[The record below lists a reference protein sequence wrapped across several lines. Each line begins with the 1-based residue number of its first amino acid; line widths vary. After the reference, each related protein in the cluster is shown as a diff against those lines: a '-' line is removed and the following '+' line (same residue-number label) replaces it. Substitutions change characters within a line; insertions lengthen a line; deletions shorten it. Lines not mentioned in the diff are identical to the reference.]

1 MYDDAHRALV
11 RMSADAASQL
21 GQGYYACPTSG
32 RMSAQAPS
40 SDHASCGVAREF
52 EFPRSH
58 FARMHEEA
66 LGFALPNAFIRRPAN
81 EADITKN
88 ASHVLTD
95 VATLYGLP
103 LELRSEHTFRV
114 SVRL

>member
-1 MYDDAHRALV
+1 
-11 RMSADAASQL
+11 
-21 GQGYYACPTSG
+21 
-32 RMSAQAPS
+32 
-40 SDHASCGVAREF
+40 
-52 EFPRSH
+52 
-58 FARMHEEA
+58 MHEEA

-88 ASHVLTD
+88 ASNVLTD